1 MKKKII
7 VCGGARQVTT
17 CEVFEHG
24 IALVFAS
31 EKFEDI
37 AELLLSRA
45 FEGRNVMFLN
55 ACYDY
60 YYCKIKM
67 EETDKVLDFDTE
79 EPLELKRIE
88 GSFL

>member
-7 VCGGARQVTT
+7 ISGGASQVTT

-31 EKFEDI
+31 ERFEDI
-37 AELLLSRA
+37 AELLLGRA
-45 FEGRNVMFLN
+45 FEARNVMFLN
-55 ACYDY
+55 SCYDY
-60 YYCKIKM
+60 YYCKIKK
-67 EETDKVLDFDTE
+67 EDTDNILDYDTK

-88 GSFL
+88 GKFL